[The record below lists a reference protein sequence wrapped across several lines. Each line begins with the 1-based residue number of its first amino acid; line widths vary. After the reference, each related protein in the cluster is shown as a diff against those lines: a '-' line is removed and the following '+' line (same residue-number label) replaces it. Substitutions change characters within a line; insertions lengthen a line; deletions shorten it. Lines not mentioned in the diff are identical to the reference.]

1 MTPPCQR
8 QYAGLWLRQADKVRG
23 NHYLPELQNLFSFMV
38 EGKLSVLQNLAMVH
52 IIGALVILLSLYS
65 LISVFFGNK
74 IIDYFKLESRF
85 PKLVKFIKL
94 RQKFQVYY
102 LAIDFAII
110 TFILISEILLNLYL
124 LLY

>member
-1 MTPPCQR
+1 
-8 QYAGLWLRQADKVRG
+8 
-23 NHYLPELQNLFSFMV
+23 MV

-65 LISVFFGNK
+65 LISIFFGNK